1 MKKQKVDPVKVL
13 ADQLI
18 EQIKTNTAPWQKP
31 WEASLGVGAAPY
43 NALTKKP
50 YRNFNN
56 LTLLMKSYDDPRWL
70 TFKQAKDLGYSV
82 KKGEKGTPLT
92 FYNTTAERTERDEN
106 GKVMKDSD
114 GNTIKTRVTLASPV
128 FTTFYVFNAEQ
139 IDGIP
144 RLEVEKPNEIE
155 VNARAEA
162 LLTKSGA
169 EIHHKIGDRAYY
181 SPNRDHIV
189 LPMKEQFKSAEHY
202 YSTALHELGHWSGH
216 ESRLDRGFKDIFGSE
231 EDYAREELRAEISS
245 MMVGQEIGIR
255 HDPDNHIAYAQ
266 SWIKL
271 LEDDPKEILYAARDA
286 QKIFDYVMQFDR
298 EYAQKNELINDVNKE
313 TEVAQTQEYEAELER

>member
-1 MKKQKVDPVKVL
+1 MRKQKVDHVKVL

-31 WEASLGVGAAPY
+31 WEASLGSVPY
-43 NALTKKP
+43 NALTEKP
-50 YRNFNN
+50 YRGYNILSLVMRN
-56 LTLLMKSYDDPRWL
+56 YDDPRWL

-92 FYNTTAERTERDEN
+92 YYNYTAERTERDEN

-114 GNTIKTRVTLASPV
+114 GNTIKTRVTLDRPV
-128 FTTFYVFNAEQ
+128 FTIFYAFNAEQ

-144 RLEVEKPNEIE
+144 PLKVEKPNEIE

-216 ESRLDRGFKDIFGSE
+216 ESRLDRGLMDIFGSK
-231 EDYAREELRAEISS
+231 DYAREELRAEISS

-313 TEVAQTQEYEAELER
+313 TEVAQIQEYEEELER